1 MNRSK
6 RRKRQRQKRK
16 RQLNAM
22 RMLGVGL
29 VVIAMAIGSF
39 MGLLWFARPTTSELE
54 NRTLS
59 SFPALSLTGILNG
72 HWFSE
77 VSTWYSDTFPGR
89 ESLMSAGLSFQNL
102 YGLKQTNA
110 VLTTGTADEL
120 PPLSTQKEESS
131 SEQSTSGT
139 QKTYS
144 RTEVPDLYIP
154 TEDVQE
160 RIMQGTMVKDGGV
173 YSGCYF
179 VQESADAWFDLINR
193 TAQALDG
200 TTTVYSVLVPNN
212 SGVML
217 TEEEYQQLGGTNQK
231 QEIEY
236 YYSNYSDK
244 IRAVETI
251 DTLREHNNE
260 YLYFR
265 TDHHWTP
272 LGAYYVYRSF
282 CETKGITPAELE
294 SFESYTFEPF
304 SGSYASQFPTL
315 DLIADSVTGYVPKG
329 TNDMVYFPADP
340 TTEKVTPSLEGEAI
354 AAKVFNTTEG
364 LYGEQG
370 QYMRF
375 IAGDQGFAVID
386 NPEIEDGTSCLI
398 VKESFGNCFVPF
410 LVDHYDKVYIAD
422 FRYNTGPLVQFCKD
436 NQVTDLILFNNIQL
450 LGSTNVVATYENI
463 LQPA

>member
-1 MNRSK
+1 MSRLK
-6 RRKRQRQKRK
+6 QRRKKQK

-29 VVIAMAIGSF
+29 VIAAMAIGSF

-59 SFPALSLTGILNG
+59 SFPALSFTGMLNG
-72 HWFSE
+72 SWFSD

-89 ESLMSAGLSFQNL
+89 ESLLSAGLAFQNL

-120 PPLSTQKEESS
+120 PTTSTQDGN
-131 SEQSTSGT
+131 TPT

-193 TAQALDG
+193 TADSLEG

-251 DTLREHNNE
+251 DALRAHNDE

-282 CETKGITPAELE
+282 CETKGIEPAELE
-294 SFESYTFEPF
+294 SFESFTFEPF

-340 TTEKVTPSLEGEAI
+340 TTAKVSPSVEGEAV
-354 AAKVFNTTEG
+354 AAKVFNTNEG

-375 IAGDQGFAVID
+375 IAGDQGFAMID

>member
-1 MNRSK
+1 MQ
-6 RRKRQRQKRK
+6 RKTRKQRK
-16 RQLNAM
+16 QLNII
-22 RMLGVGL
+22 RIFGVGL
-29 VVIAMAIGSF
+29 FVIALAIGSF
-39 MGLLWFARPTTSELE
+39 TGLLWFARPTTSQLE
-54 NRTLS
+54 NRTLTA
-59 SFPALSLTGILNG
+59 FPTPSLTSIWNG
-72 HWFSE
+72 GWFGDI
-77 VSTWYSDTFPGR
+77 STWYSDTFPGR
-89 ESLMSAGLSFQNL
+89 EGLMSAGLSFKNM
-102 YGLKQTNA
+102 YGLKQTEGI
-110 VLTTGTADEL
+110 LTAGTTADEL
-120 PPLSTQKEESS
+120 PPVNG
-131 SEQSTSGT
+131 SEASTSS
-139 QKTYS
+139 QKTFS

-154 TEDVQE
+154 TEDVQN

-179 VQESADAWFDLINR
+179 VQESAEAWFDLINR
-193 TAQALDG
+193 TADSLDG
-200 TTTVYSVLVPNN
+200 ITTVYSVLVPNN

-217 TEEEYQQLGGTNQK
+217 TEEEYQQLGGTDQK

-244 IRAVETI
+244 IRPVETI

-272 LGAYYVYRSF
+272 LGAYYVYQNF
-282 CETKGITPAELE
+282 CKTKGIEPASLE

-304 SGSYASQFPTL
+304 SGSYASQFPNL
-315 DLIADSVTGYVPKG
+315 DLIKDSVTGYVPKG
-329 TNDMVYFPADP
+329 TNDLIYYPADP
-340 TTEKVTPSLEGEAI
+340 NTSKVAPVLEGEYVE
-354 AAKVFNTTEG
+354 AKIFNTNEA
-364 LYGEQG
+364 LFGEQG

-375 IAGDQGFAVID
+375 VAGDQGFAVID
-386 NPEIEDGTSCLI
+386 NPEIEDGSSCLI
-398 VKESFGNCFVPF
+398 VKESFGNCFIPF

-450 LGSTNVVATYENI
+450 IGSQNVVATYENI

>member
-1 MNRSK
+1 MNRK
-6 RRKRQRQKRK
+6 RKRQRQKR
-16 RQLNAM
+16 QLNTV

-29 VVIAMAIGSF
+29 VVATMAIGSF

-59 SFPALSLTGILNG
+59 SFPAFSLSGMMNG
-72 HWFSE
+72 SWFSE

-89 ESLMSAGLSFQNL
+89 ESLMKAGLSFQNL

-120 PPLSTQKEESS
+120 PTAKAEES
-131 SEQSTSGT
+131 QSVTSDESNQT
-139 QKTYS
+139 QNTYS
-144 RTEVPDLYIP
+144 RTEVPELYIP

-193 TAQALDG
+193 TAEALDG
-200 TTTVYSVLVPNN
+200 ITTVYSVLVPNN

-236 YYSNYSDK
+236 YYSNYSNK

-251 DTLREHNNE
+251 EALRAHNDE

-272 LGAYYVYRSF
+272 LGAYYVYQSF
-282 CETKGITPAELE
+282 CEAKGIEPASLE

-329 TNDMVYFPADP
+329 TNDMIYFVSDK
-340 TTEKVTPSLEGEAI
+340 EKVAPNLEGESVV
-354 AAKVFNTTEG
+354 AKVFNTTEG

-375 IAGDQGFAVID
+375 IAGDQGFAMID

>member
-16 RQLNAM
+16 RQLNTM

-72 HWFSE
+72 NWFSE

-120 PPLSTQKEESS
+120 PPLSTQKEGSS

-160 RIMQGTMVKDGGV
+160 RIM
-173 YSGCYF
+173 
-179 VQESADAWFDLINR
+179 
-193 TAQALDG
+193 
-200 TTTVYSVLVPNN
+200 
-212 SGVML
+212 
-217 TEEEYQQLGGTNQK
+217 
-231 QEIEY
+231 
-236 YYSNYSDK
+236 
-244 IRAVETI
+244 
-251 DTLREHNNE
+251 
-260 YLYFR
+260 
-265 TDHHWTP
+265 
-272 LGAYYVYRSF
+272 
-282 CETKGITPAELE
+282 
-294 SFESYTFEPF
+294 
-304 SGSYASQFPTL
+304 
-315 DLIADSVTGYVPKG
+315 
-329 TNDMVYFPADP
+329 
-340 TTEKVTPSLEGEAI
+340 
-354 AAKVFNTTEG
+354 
-364 LYGEQG
+364 
-370 QYMRF
+370 
-375 IAGDQGFAVID
+375 
-386 NPEIEDGTSCLI
+386 
-398 VKESFGNCFVPF
+398 
-410 LVDHYDKVYIAD
+410 
-422 FRYNTGPLVQFCKD
+422 
-436 NQVTDLILFNNIQL
+436 
-450 LGSTNVVATYENI
+450 
-463 LQPA
+463 